1 MESSIKCE
9 IESREGKAS
18 ANPNMLQLEPSEGD
32 GTRNAS
38 DASARLE
45 RAEAGDRE

>member
-1 MESSIKCE
+1 LERGRIEDMESSIKCE

-32 GTRNAS
+32 G
-38 DASARLE
+38 E
-45 RAEAGDRE
+45 GK